1 MAVVTTAVIG
11 VATAGV
17 SAYQGFS
24 NAAKQKQ
31 LANEADTA
39 AKKAMTEAKAKA
51 EIDYYEGLNVP
62 LDAYE
67 AEFENNLAIAQQA
80 TEALQE
86 GDARALAGGVGRV
99 QAAGQEGAE
108 ATRIAMGEEISDLN
122 KMKADSKEAINQ
134 QLIEMDV
141 AAAKEQ
147 NMRMRDAEAAR
158 SASIQQGIE
167 GVGGVMTGLAS
178 VAPLYGKSKADRR
191 GGKIAAQTGPQENMT
206 DQQYAAKLG
215 EQNYSRKQYKKIKNE
230 GFDFGES
237 MGFGGKDG
245 ELSRYWDGSKWVQGS
260 YAGN

>member
-11 VATAGV
+11 VATAGA

-51 EIDYYEGLNVP
+51 ETDYYAGLNVP

-67 AEFENNLAIAQQA
+67 AEFENNLAIAQQT

-191 GGKIAAQTGPQENMT
+191 GGKIAE
-206 DQQYAAKLG
+206 QYADQKPAGMSDREWQAKMG
-215 EQNYSRKQYKKIKNE
+215 DQNFSRKDYRALKNAE
-230 GFDFGES
+230 KGRARWNFKDERFDFQSDLG
-237 MGFGGKDG
+237 MDYMN
-245 ELSRYWDGSKWVQGS
+245 LDY
-260 YAGN
+260 